1 MIFRVYLQMPNSLGA
16 FNVKRKN
23 THRIHNTPVLALVED
38 SLAKFGIKI
47 AEATTAILL
56 LTLTL
61 RVVVELALPRVSIV
75 SVLLLAFKLAF
86 DQVHI
91 KACVLQL
98 VFP

>member
-16 FNVKRKN
+16 FSVKRTN
-23 THRIHNTPVLALVED
+23 THWIHDTPVLALVDD

-61 RVVVELALPRVSIV
+61 RVVVELALLRVSIV
-75 SVLLLAFKLAF
+75 SVLLLVFKLAF